1 MELTEKEVFVIDA
14 KEEKVCDLN
23 WPLYYNSIY
32 YYDST
37 YLVEAELA
45 LMQQVIIESAK
56 LGPLHS

>member
-23 WPLYYNSIY
+23 WPLDYNSIY

-37 YLVEAELA
+37 YLVETELA
-45 LMQQVIIESAK
+45 VMQQVINK
-56 LGPLHS
+56 

>member
-14 KEEKVCDLN
+14 KEEKVCDLY
-23 WPLYYNSIY
+23 WPLDYNSIF

-45 LMQQVIIESAK
+45 LMQQVIIKSAI